1 MNISIII
8 YLLGWILNIVA
19 SLMVFPFAVSIYY
32 GEATGKYFLICGV
45 IMAAI
50 GFALTRKRPKNS
62 KFYAKEGFVITALS
76 WLLLSITG
84 CLPFYFSGE
93 IPSFTNALFEC
104 ISGFTTTG
112 ASILSDVEA
121 MSRCMM
127 FWRCFIQLIGGMGVL
142 VFLLAL
148 IPFTTSGQNIYL
160 MKAESP
166 GPDVGKLVPKVQKT
180 AYYLYVIYF
189 ALTFLEIVSLV
200 IAGAPLYDAVCTSF
214 TTTSTGGFGVRNTS
228 LGGYSPAVQYVVTVF
243 LYLSGLN
250 YSFFFLFFTKRI
262 KEALSMEEI
271 RLYTGIF
278 FGSIAIIAIDIIR
291 HCGYSLEEG
300 FRHAAFQVGSIM
312 TTAGF
317 TTANYD
323 GWPALSASIL
333 VLLMFVGGCA
343 GSTCGGLKVSRI
355 LIYLK
360 TVKKELA
367 QLCHPRNVK
376 IIKIDGKPLAHN
388 TLRTANI
395 FFIVYILL
403 FAVSVLL
410 VSLDEHDLVTNFTA
424 VASALG
430 NIGPG
435 LSLVGPVGNF
445 DLFSDLS
452 KYVLMFDMLAGRLEI
467 FPMLV
472 LFNPSTWKRN

>member
-1 MNISIII
+1 MNITMIF
-8 YLLGWILNIVA
+8 YLLGWILNTIA
-19 SLMVFPFAVSIYY
+19 ALMLVPFAVSIYY
-32 GEATGKYFLICGV
+32 NEGVGRYFLICSLAMFAV
-45 IMAAI
+45 

-62 KFYAKEGFVITALS
+62 KFYAREGFVITALS
-76 WLLLSITG
+76 WLLLSVTG
-84 CLPFYFSGE
+84 CLPFYLSGE

-112 ASILSDVEA
+112 ASILSDVEQ

-142 VFLLAL
+142 VFMLAL
-148 IPFTTSGQNIYL
+148 IPLTGGQDLYL

-166 GPDVGKLVPKVQKT
+166 GPNVGKLAPKVQKT
-180 AYYLYVIYF
+180 AYYLYTIYF
-189 ALTFLEIVSLV
+189 ALTLLEIICLV

-214 TTTSTGGFGVRNTS
+214 TTTSTGGFGVKNTS
-228 LGGYSPAVQYVVTVF
+228 LGGYSPAIQYIVTIF

-250 YSFFFLFFTKRI
+250 YNFFFFLWIRRI
-262 KEALSMEEI
+262 KDAFSIQEI
-271 RLYTGIF
+271 HLYTGIF
-278 FGSIAIIAIDIIR
+278 FSSIAVIAWDIIR
-291 HCGYSLEEG
+291 NSGYAVEEG
-300 FRHAAFQVGSIM
+300 IRHAAFQVGSIM

-317 TTANYD
+317 SSADFDT
-323 GWPALSASIL
+323 WPSLSKSIL

-343 GSTCGGLKVSRI
+343 GSTCGGIKVSRI

-360 TVKKELA
+360 TVKKEIA

-376 IIKIDGKPLAHN
+376 VIKIDGKPLAHN
-388 TLRTANI
+388 VLRSANI
-395 FFIVYILL
+395 FFIVYMVVFVVSTLL
-403 FAVSVLL
+403 ISI
-410 VSLDEHDLVTNFTA
+410 DEFDLVTNFTA

-435 LSLVGPVGNF
+435 LSLVGPVRNF
-445 DLFSDLS
+445 DLFSPLS

-472 LFNPSTWKRN
+472 LLSPSTWKKH

>member
-1 MNISIII
+1 MIF
-8 YLLGWILNIVA
+8 YLLGWILNTIA
-19 SLMVFPFAVSIYY
+19 ALMLVPFAVSIYY
-32 GEATGKYFLICGV
+32 NEGVGRYFLICSLAMFAV
-45 IMAAI
+45 

-62 KFYAKEGFVITALS
+62 KFYAREGFVITALS
-76 WLLLSITG
+76 WLLLSVTG
-84 CLPFYFSGE
+84 CLPFYLSGE

-112 ASILSDVEA
+112 ASILSDVEQ

-142 VFLLAL
+142 VFMLAL
-148 IPFTTSGQNIYL
+148 IPLTGGQDLYL

-166 GPDVGKLVPKVQKT
+166 GPNVGKLAPKVQKT
-180 AYYLYVIYF
+180 AYYLYTIYF
-189 ALTFLEIVSLV
+189 ALTLLEIICLV

-214 TTTSTGGFGVRNTS
+214 TTTSTGGFGVKNTS
-228 LGGYSPAVQYVVTVF
+228 LGGYSPAIQYIVTIF

-250 YSFFFLFFTKRI
+250 YNFFFFLWIRRI
-262 KEALSMEEI
+262 KDAFSIQEI
-271 RLYTGIF
+271 HLYTGIF
-278 FGSIAIIAIDIIR
+278 FSSIAVIAWDIIR
-291 HCGYSLEEG
+291 NSGYAVEEG
-300 FRHAAFQVGSIM
+300 IRHAAFQVGSIM

-317 TTANYD
+317 SSADFDT
-323 GWPALSASIL
+323 WPSLSKSIL

-343 GSTCGGLKVSRI
+343 GSTCGGIKVSRI

-360 TVKKELA
+360 TVKKEIA

-376 IIKIDGKPLAHN
+376 VIKIDGKPLAHN
-388 TLRTANI
+388 VLRSANI
-395 FFIVYILL
+395 FFIVYMVVFVVSTLL
-403 FAVSVLL
+403 ISI
-410 VSLDEHDLVTNFTA
+410 DEFDLVTNFTA

-435 LSLVGPVGNF
+435 LSLVGPVRNF
-445 DLFSDLS
+445 DLFSPLS

-472 LFNPSTWKRN
+472 LLSPSTWKKH

>member
-1 MNISIII
+1 MIF
-8 YLLGWILNIVA
+8 YLLGWILNTIA
-19 SLMVFPFAVSIYY
+19 ALMLVPFAVSIYY
-32 GEATGKYFLICGV
+32 NEGVGRYFLICSLAMFAV
-45 IMAAI
+45 

-62 KFYAKEGFVITALS
+62 KFYAREGFVITALS
-76 WLLLSITG
+76 WLLLSVTG
-84 CLPFYFSGE
+84 CLPFYLSGE

-112 ASILSDVEA
+112 ASILSDVEQ

-142 VFLLAL
+142 VFMLAL
-148 IPFTTSGQNIYL
+148 IPLTGGQDLYL

-166 GPDVGKLVPKVQKT
+166 GPNVGKLAPKVQKT
-180 AYYLYVIYF
+180 AYYLYTIYF
-189 ALTFLEIVSLV
+189 ALTLLEIICLV

-214 TTTSTGGFGVRNTS
+214 TTTSTGGFGVKNTS
-228 LGGYSPAVQYVVTVF
+228 LGGYSPAIQYIVTIF

-250 YSFFFLFFTKRI
+250 YNFFFFLWIRRI
-262 KEALSMEEI
+262 KDAFSIQEI
-271 RLYTGIF
+271 HLYTGIF
-278 FGSIAIIAIDIIR
+278 FSSIAVIAWDIIR
-291 HCGYSLEEG
+291 NSGYAVEEG
-300 FRHAAFQVGSIM
+300 IRHAAFQVGSIM

-317 TTANYD
+317 SSADFDT
-323 GWPALSASIL
+323 WPSLSKSIL

-343 GSTCGGLKVSRI
+343 GSTCGGIKVSRI

-360 TVKKELA
+360 TVKKEIA

-376 IIKIDGKPLAHN
+376 VIKIDGKPLAHN
-388 TLRTANI
+388 VLRSANI
-395 FFIVYILL
+395 FFIVYMVVFVVSTLL
-403 FAVSVLL
+403 ISI
-410 VSLDEHDLVTNFTA
+410 DEFDLVTNFTA

-435 LSLVGPVGNF
+435 LSLVGPIRNF
-445 DLFSDLS
+445 DLFSPLS

-472 LFNPSTWKRN
+472 LLSPSTWKKH

>member
-403 FAVSVLL
+403 FAISVLL

-472 LFNPSTWKRN
+472 LFNPATWKRN

>member
-1 MNISIII
+1 MIF

-19 SLMVFPFAVSIYY
+19 ALMLVPFAVSVYY
-32 GEATGKYFLICGV
+32 SEAVGRYFLICSL
-45 IMAAI
+45 IMFAV

-62 KFYAKEGFVITALS
+62 KFYAREGFVITALS
-76 WLLLSITG
+76 WMLLSVTG
-84 CLPFYFSGE
+84 CLPFYLSGE

-112 ASILSDVEA
+112 ASILSDVEQ

-142 VFLLAL
+142 VFMLAL
-148 IPFTTSGQNIYL
+148 IPLTGGQDLYL

-166 GPDVGKLVPKVQKT
+166 GPNVGKLVPKVQKT
-180 AYYLYVIYF
+180 AYYLYAIYF
-189 ALTFLEIVSLV
+189 SLTLLEIICLV
-200 IAGAPLYDAVCTSF
+200 IAGAPLYDAVCTAF
-214 TTTSTGGFGVRNTS
+214 TTTSTGGFGVKNTS
-228 LGGYSPAVQYVVTVF
+228 LGGYSPAIQYIVTIF

-250 YSFFFLFFTKRI
+250 YNFFFFMWIRRI
-262 KEALSMEEI
+262 KDAFSIQEI
-271 RLYTGIF
+271 HLYSGIF
-278 FGSIAIIAIDIIR
+278 FSSIAVIAWDIIR
-291 HCGYSLEEG
+291 NSGYAIEEG
-300 FRHAAFQVGSIM
+300 IRHAAFQVGSIM

-317 TTANYD
+317 SSADFDT
-323 GWPALSASIL
+323 WPSLSKGIL

-343 GSTCGGLKVSRI
+343 GSTCGGIKVSRI

-360 TVKKELA
+360 TVKKEIA

-376 IIKIDGKPLAHN
+376 VIKIDGKPLAHN
-388 TLRTANI
+388 VLRSANI
-395 FFIVYILL
+395 FFIVYMVIFVISTLL
-403 FAVSVLL
+403 ISI
-410 VSLDEHDLVTNFTA
+410 DEFDLVTNFTA

-435 LSLVGPVGNF
+435 LSLVGPTRNF
-445 DLFSDLS
+445 DLFSPFS

-472 LFNPSTWKRN
+472 LLSPYTWKKQ

>member
-1 MNISIII
+1 MNITMIF
-8 YLLGWILNIVA
+8 YLLGWILNTVA
-19 SLMVFPFAVSIYY
+19 TLMLVPFAVSIYY
-32 GEATGKYFLICGV
+32 SEEVGRYFLICSL
-45 IMAAI
+45 IMFAV

-62 KFYAKEGFVITALS
+62 KFYAREGFVITALS
-76 WLLLSITG
+76 WLLLSVTG
-84 CLPFYFSGE
+84 CLPFYLSGE

-112 ASILSDVEA
+112 ASILSDVEQ

-142 VFLLAL
+142 VFMLAL
-148 IPFTTSGQNIYL
+148 IPLTGGQDLYL

-166 GPDVGKLVPKVQKT
+166 GPNVGKLVPKVQKT
-180 AYYLYVIYF
+180 AYYLYAIYF
-189 ALTFLEIVSLV
+189 TLTLLEIICLV
-200 IAGAPLYDAVCTSF
+200 IAGAPLYDAVCTAF
-214 TTTSTGGFGVRNTS
+214 TTTSTGGFGVKNTS
-228 LGGYSPAVQYVVTVF
+228 LGGYSPAIQYIVTIF

-250 YSFFFLFFTKRI
+250 YNFFFFMWIRRI
-262 KEALSMEEI
+262 KDAFSIQEI
-271 RLYTGIF
+271 HLYSGIF
-278 FGSIAIIAIDIIR
+278 FSSIAVIAWDIIR
-291 HCGYSLEEG
+291 NSGYAIEEG
-300 FRHAAFQVGSIM
+300 IRHAAFQVGSIM

-317 TTANYD
+317 SSADFDT
-323 GWPALSASIL
+323 WPSLSKGIL

-343 GSTCGGLKVSRI
+343 GSTCGGIKVSRI

-360 TVKKELA
+360 TVKKEIA

-376 IIKIDGKPLAHN
+376 VIKIDGKPLAHN
-388 TLRTANI
+388 VLRSANI
-395 FFIVYILL
+395 FFIVYMVIFVISTLL
-403 FAVSVLL
+403 ISI
-410 VSLDEHDLVTNFTA
+410 DEFDLVTNFTA

-435 LSLVGPVGNF
+435 LSLVGPTRNF
-445 DLFSDLS
+445 DLFSPFS

-472 LFNPSTWKRN
+472 LLSPYTWKKQ

>member
-1 MNISIII
+1 MNITMIF

-19 SLMVFPFAVSIYY
+19 ALMLVPFAVSVYY
-32 GEATGKYFLICGV
+32 SEAVGRYFLICSL
-45 IMAAI
+45 IMFAV

-62 KFYAKEGFVITALS
+62 KFYAREGFVITALS
-76 WLLLSITG
+76 WLLLSVTG
-84 CLPFYFSGE
+84 CLPFYLSGE

-112 ASILSDVEA
+112 ASILSDVEQ

-142 VFLLAL
+142 VFMLAL
-148 IPFTTSGQNIYL
+148 IPLTGGQDLYL

-166 GPDVGKLVPKVQKT
+166 GPNVGKLVPKVQKT
-180 AYYLYVIYF
+180 AYYLYAIYF
-189 ALTFLEIVSLV
+189 SLTLLEIICLV
-200 IAGAPLYDAVCTSF
+200 IAGAPLYDAVCTAF
-214 TTTSTGGFGVRNTS
+214 TTTSTGGFGVKNTS
-228 LGGYSPAVQYVVTVF
+228 LGGYSPAIQYIVTIF

-250 YSFFFLFFTKRI
+250 YNFFFFMRIRRI
-262 KEALSMEEI
+262 KNAFSIQEI
-271 RLYTGIF
+271 HLYSGIF
-278 FGSIAIIAIDIIR
+278 FSSIAVIAWDIIR
-291 HCGYSLEEG
+291 NSGYAIEEG
-300 FRHAAFQVGSIM
+300 IRHAAFQVGSIM

-317 TTANYD
+317 SSADFDT
-323 GWPALSASIL
+323 WPSLSKGIL

-343 GSTCGGLKVSRI
+343 GSTCGGIKVSRI

-360 TVKKELA
+360 TVKKEIA

-376 IIKIDGKPLAHN
+376 VIKIDGKPLAHN
-388 TLRTANI
+388 VLRSANI
-395 FFIVYILL
+395 FFIVYMVIFVISTLL
-403 FAVSVLL
+403 ISI
-410 VSLDEHDLVTNFTA
+410 DEFDLVTNFTA

-435 LSLVGPVGNF
+435 LSLVGPTRNF
-445 DLFSDLS
+445 DLFSPFS

-472 LFNPSTWKRN
+472 LLSPYTWKKQ

>member
-1 MNISIII
+1 MIF
-8 YLLGWILNIVA
+8 YLLGWILNTIA
-19 SLMVFPFAVSIYY
+19 ALMLVPFAVSIYY
-32 GEATGKYFLICGV
+32 SEDVGRYFLICSL
-45 IMAAI
+45 IMFAV

-62 KFYAKEGFVITALS
+62 KFYAREGFVITALS
-76 WLLLSITG
+76 WLLLSVTG
-84 CLPFYFSGE
+84 CLPFYLSGE

-112 ASILSDVEA
+112 ASILSDVEQ

-142 VFLLAL
+142 VFMLAL
-148 IPFTTSGQNIYL
+148 IPLTGGQDLYL

-166 GPDVGKLVPKVQKT
+166 GPNVGKLAPKVQKT
-180 AYYLYVIYF
+180 AYYLYTIYF
-189 ALTFLEIVSLV
+189 ALTLLEIICLV

-228 LGGYSPAVQYVVTVF
+228 IGGYSPAIQYVVTIF

-250 YSFFFLFFTKRI
+250 YNFFFFLWIRRI
-262 KEALSMEEI
+262 KDAFSIQEI
-271 RLYTGIF
+271 HLYTGIF
-278 FGSIAIIAIDIIR
+278 FSSIAVIAWNIIR
-291 HCGYSLEEG
+291 NSGYAVEEG
-300 FRHAAFQVGSIM
+300 IRHAAFQVGSIM

-317 TTANYD
+317 SSANFD
-323 GWPALSASIL
+323 TWPSLSKSVL
-333 VLLMFVGGCA
+333 VLLMFIGGCA
-343 GSTCGGLKVSRI
+343 GSTCGGIKVSRI

-360 TVKKELA
+360 TVKKEIA

-376 IIKIDGKPLAHN
+376 VIKIDGKPLAHN
-388 TLRTANI
+388 VLRSANI
-395 FFIVYILL
+395 FFIVYMMVFVVSTLL
-403 FAVSVLL
+403 ISI
-410 VSLDEHDLVTNFTA
+410 DEFDLVTNFTA

-435 LSLVGPVGNF
+435 LSLVGPVRNF
-445 DLFSDLS
+445 DLFSPLS

-472 LFNPSTWKRN
+472 LLSPSTWKKH

>member
-1 MNISIII
+1 MNISIIF

-19 SLMVFPFAVSIYY
+19 ALMVFPFAVSVYY
-32 GEATGKYFLICGV
+32 GESEGKYFLICAV
-45 IMAAI
+45 IMFAI
-50 GFALTRKRPKNS
+50 GLGLTRKRPKNA
-62 KFYAKEGFVITALS
+62 KFYSREGFIITALS
-76 WLLLSITG
+76 WLLLSFAG

-142 VFLLAL
+142 VFMLAL
-148 IPFTTSGQNIYL
+148 IPFTTSGQNMYL

-166 GPDVGKLVPKVQKT
+166 GPNVGKLVPKVQKT

-189 ALTFLEIVSLV
+189 SLTLLEIICLV

-214 TTTSTGGFGVRNTS
+214 TTTSTGGFGVKNTS
-228 LGGYSPAVQYVVTVF
+228 LGGYSPAIQYVVTIF
-243 LYLSGLN
+243 LFLSGLN
-250 YSFFFLFFTKRI
+250 YSFFFLAWSRRF
-262 KEALSMEEI
+262 KEAFSIQEI

-291 HCGYSLEEG
+291 HSGYAIEEG
-300 FRHAAFQVGSIM
+300 IRHAAFQVGSIM

-323 GWPALSASIL
+323 TWPALSTTIL
-333 VLLMFVGGCA
+333 VLLMFIGGCA
-343 GSTCGGLKVSRI
+343 GSTCGGIKVSRI

-388 TLRTANI
+388 TLRSANI

-403 FAVSVLL
+403 FSLSVVL
-410 VSLDEHDLVTNFTA
+410 VSFDEYDFVTNFTA

-435 LSLVGPVGNF
+435 LSLVGPVMNF
-445 DLFSDLS
+445 DLFSDFS

-467 FPMLV
+467 FPLLV
-472 LFNPSTWKRN
+472 LLNPYTWKKQ

>member
-300 FRHAAFQVGSIM
+300 VRHAAFQVGSIM

-472 LFNPSTWKRN
+472 LLNPATWKRN

>member
-300 FRHAAFQVGSIM
+300 VRHAAFQVGSIM

-435 LSLVGPVGNF
+435 LSLVGPVGTF

-472 LFNPSTWKRN
+472 LLNPATWKRN